1 MTTGKRTARSIVALA
16 CSAVCLSTAVLAAD
30 PPAPGGGKAAAAAKS
45 PGAAKPQ
52 APADLPSVPPTGEMP
67 SAPPGG
73 DLIKA
78 PEAPKRTPVP
88 LFVPAEY
95 PMPGAPAPGTY
106 AMRCWQKGRLLFTE
120 ANLTEA
126 VVSAIPNKVA
136 AFTDKG
142 ARVDAA
148 NATLYVV
155 EVANSL
161 CVIKRS

>member
-1 MTTGKRTARSIVALA
+1 MKSTPRSLPAAMLAAALA
-16 CSAVCLSTAVLAAD
+16 LATLPGLAAD
-30 PPAPGGGKAAAAAKS
+30 GAPDRGLVAA
-45 PGAAKPQ
+45 PQ
-52 APADLPSVPPTGEMP
+52 MVP
-67 SAPPGG
+67 
-73 DLIKA
+73 
-78 PEAPKRTPVP
+78 RTPVP

-120 ANLTEA
+120 NNLTEA
-126 VVSAIPNKVA
+126 VVSALPNKVA

-142 ARVDAA
+142 VRVEPG

-161 CVIKRS
+161 CIIKRS